1 MLSADN
7 NLPHTITSDS
17 VEGSFVV
24 FLPSAGVLNDLGTGK
39 STASCTCM
47 HAEDEEASSAGGGF
61 FVGLIIVAGWE
72 RMLIPKSM

>member
-1 MLSADN
+1 MLSAEN
-7 NLPHTITSDS
+7 NLPPPITSDS

-39 STASCTCM
+39 SIASWTGM